1 MPKVSVIIPTYNRS
15 KYVTKAIDSV
25 LGQTYKDYEI
35 IVVDDGSTDNTKE
48 VLKPYTDRIKYL
60 YQENTGV
67 SAARNAG
74 IRAAGG
80 QWIAFLDS
88 DDEWLPEKLSIQMD
102 YLSRHNEIVAFITN
116 VKFILPD
123 NKSINLFEMKNY
135 SNNEI
140 DSYVLPRPLIDVLK
154 VFLFALMAKRKILL
168 DIGCFDE
175 SMSIYEDADLMRRLA
190 LEGPWAISNQ
200 CLTEVIRRE
209 EPPEL
214 NLSRLAKE
222 QLIYSYDCQ
231 VRSYEKLVSDSRL
244 LPKEK
249 NFVKASFSIVRFQLA
264 IEQFKT
270 GMKREG
276 LANARQSFLDYPSI
290 KSFIKYMSI
299 KLLRNL
305 GIFLIESKHSS
316 GKKGFRRSGF
326 SPLYKAG

>member
-25 LGQTYKDYEI
+25 LAQTYRDFEI

-123 NKSINLFEMKNY
+123 NKSINLF
-135 SNNEI
+135 
-140 DSYVLPRPLIDVLK
+140 
-154 VFLFALMAKRKILL
+154 
-168 DIGCFDE
+168 
-175 SMSIYEDADLMRRLA
+175 
-190 LEGPWAISNQ
+190 
-200 CLTEVIRRE
+200 
-209 EPPEL
+209 
-214 NLSRLAKE
+214 
-222 QLIYSYDCQ
+222 
-231 VRSYEKLVSDSRL
+231 
-244 LPKEK
+244 
-249 NFVKASFSIVRFQLA
+249 
-264 IEQFKT
+264 
-270 GMKREG
+270 
-276 LANARQSFLDYPSI
+276 
-290 KSFIKYMSI
+290 
-299 KLLRNL
+299 
-305 GIFLIESKHSS
+305 
-316 GKKGFRRSGF
+316 
-326 SPLYKAG
+326 